1 MGLVPLGVASLP
13 SQGPAG
19 AAASLSLSL
28 SVATAKFWAENG
40 KRTLPRSVLPLSL
53 LKDLIC
59 FE

>member
-13 SQGPAG
+13 PRGPAG

-28 SVATAKFWAENG
+28 SVATAKFWSENG
-40 KRTLPRSVLPLSL
+40 KRTLPRSVLLLSL